1 MKQLKPTAIL
11 FFVPLAH
18 SGWYLKERFS
28 ATQGQSLAQKLACL
42 HKSLAQTR
50 HILCTR
56 TVLDP
61 ATWNTAWI
69 GPRSELI
76 EILAHMQDELGYQT
90 SNSQRPAFQTRLLA
104 SFLSHHLGPKTRSRL
119 NPLCFL
125 ASSRCTSVQS
135 YKNVGFKPPQGKRF
149 ADTNWPKSG
158 SSSIS
163 SGQQISES
171 CKFKADHNIKWSCND
186 LTSKN

>member
-11 FFVPLAH
+11 FFVPLVH

-50 HILCTR
+50 HILCR
-56 TVLDP
+56 YPHRV
-61 ATWNTAWI
+61 
-69 GPRSELI
+69 GPRNWSELL

-125 ASSRCTSVQS
+125 ASSRCTSVKS

-149 ADTNWPKSG
+149 ADTNWPKSR

-171 CKFKADHNIKWSCND
+171 CKFKADHNIKLSCHD